1 MYPDHTVTIYE
12 KTSKVLGKVKI
23 SGGGR
28 CNVTHAVFN
37 PKELVKF
44 YPRGEKELLGPFTQF
59 QPGDTIHWF
68 EQRGVEL
75 KAEED
80 GRMFPVTDK
89 SQTIIDCFENER
101 RKWGVDLR
109 LNHNLDSI
117 RILEKKF
124 VLKFENGMTALSD
137 LLVITSGSSEKIW
150 KLISDLGHSII
161 KPVPSLFTFNIND
174 SRLSE
179 YAGVSWPNAQIKLIG
194 TKIKSTGAVL
204 ITHWGLSG
212 PAILRLS
219 AVAARE
225 LSDLSYQA
233 SIEINFLYPFSSN
246 EVKEQMTDYK
256 IKNPNKLVFSFLPM
270 GFTQRI
276 WMAWLT
282 LLGFSQKRWQEM
294 SYSSIILLSEFLTKA
309 HFKMNG
315 KSTFKEEFVTSG
327 GVALKEIDMK
337 TMQSKLIPNLFFA
350 GEVLD
355 IDAVTGGFNFQAAWT
370 TGWIAGSNE

>member
-137 LLVITSGSSEKIW
+137 ILVITSGSSEKIW

-294 SYSSIILLSEFLTKA
+294 SYSSILQLSEFLTKA

>member
-294 SYSSIILLSEFLTKA
+294 SYSSILQLSEFLTKA

-327 GVALKEIDMK
+327 GVSLKEIDMK

-370 TGWIAGSNE
+370 SGWIAGSNE

>member
-1 MYPDHTVTIYE
+1 M
-12 KTSKVLGKVKI
+12 
-23 SGGGR
+23 
-28 CNVTHAVFN
+28 
-37 PKELVKF
+37 
-44 YPRGEKELLGPFTQF
+44 
-59 QPGDTIHWF
+59 
-68 EQRGVEL
+68 
-75 KAEED
+75 
-80 GRMFPVTDK
+80 
-89 SQTIIDCFENER
+89 
-101 RKWGVDLR
+101 
-109 LNHNLDSI
+109 
-117 RILEKKF
+117 
-124 VLKFENGMTALSD
+124 
-137 LLVITSGSSEKIW
+137 
-150 KLISDLGHSII
+150 
-161 KPVPSLFTFNIND
+161 
-174 SRLSE
+174 SE

-294 SYSSIILLSEFLTKA
+294 SYSSILQLSEFLTKA

-327 GVALKEIDMK
+327 GVSLKEIDMK

-370 TGWIAGSNE
+370 SGWIAGSNE

>member
-1 MYPDHTVTIYE
+1 MTIYE

-137 LLVITSGSSEKIW
+137 ILVITSGSSEKIW

-294 SYSSIILLSEFLTKA
+294 SYSSILQLSEFLTKA